1 MVYRVSKQDAER
13 YRASG
18 FWSDKAL
25 FGFFEECADR
35 APDRLALTDMPGKED
50 WTDLPERRPSFRT
63 LSNVAANLAAQLKEA
78 GLEPGDRVA
87 VQLANTAELIA
98 TYLACWQAGLIISPA
113 PVQWRE
119 YELKGIL
126 DFVGAKAFI
135 TQSRVKD
142 TDHAA
147 LALNVAKSARVL
159 VWGKAPSG
167 AKELRWNEAEAAA
180 TKAGQAPQDLATICW
195 TSGTESSPKGVP
207 RSHDHWLAAG
217 RTMQEACGLQEGD
230 VILCPFPV
238 VNMAAIGGCLVPW
251 LLTGGTLVLHHP
263 LDLPIFLKQLVM
275 EKVNY
280 TVAPPAVL
288 NMLLKDEKLLGMLDL
303 SNFRSIGSGSAP
315 LAPWMVKGFQ
325 DRFGLPIVNIF
336 GSNEGTCLSSGARDV
351 PDPENRA
358 RYFPRIGARGLS
370 WPSGISKVTATKLL
384 DLQTG
389 KEVTEPGAPGELVLK
404 GPTVFDGYWRAEEDE
419 ALQGA
424 IDGEGFFHTGDVFEI
439 AGEENRFYL
448 FVERAKDIIIRGGM
462 NISPGEIDGLLA
474 GHPEIAEAA
483 VVGIPDER
491 LGELICAAVVPAEGK
506 APTLESICAH
516 LKAQGIAVY
525 KLPEKLVYVDA
536 LPRNPIGKV
545 LRRILKDQVL
555 DKAA

>member
-1 MVYRVSKQDAER
+1 MVYRVSKEDAER

-18 FWSDKAL
+18 FWSGKTL
-25 FGFFEECADR
+25 FEFFEDCVSRE
-35 APDRLALTDMPGKED
+35 PERLALADMPGKEE
-50 WTDLPERRPSFRT
+50 WTGLPERRPTFRT
-63 LSNVAANLAAQLKEA
+63 FSHVTANLAKQLEDA
-78 GLEPGDRVA
+78 GLKPGDCVA
-87 VQLANTAELIA
+87 VQMANTAELAA

-126 DFVGAKAFI
+126 DFIGAKALI
-135 TQSRVKD
+135 TQSRVGD
-142 TDHAA
+142 ADHSA
-147 LALNVAKSARVL
+147 LALSVVKTAQVF
-159 VWGKAPSG
+159 VWGKAPTG
-167 AKELRWNEAEAAA
+167 TRELRWDE
-180 TKAGQAPQDLATICW
+180 TKATPFKVDQEPTDIATICW
-195 TSGTESSPKGVP
+195 TSGTESRPKGVP

-230 VILCPFPV
+230 VILCPFPI
-238 VNMAAIGGCLVPW
+238 VNMAALGGCLVPW

-336 GSNEGTCLSSGARDV
+336 GSNEGTCLSSGTGDV

-358 RYFPRIGARGLS
+358 RYFPRIGAKELS
-370 WPSGISKVTATKLL
+370 WPSGISKVTETKLL

-404 GPTVFDGYWRAEEDE
+404 GPTVFGGYWRAEEDE
-419 ALQGA
+419 ALQST
-424 IDGEGFFHTGDVFEI
+424 IDEEGFFHTGDVFEI
-439 AGEENRFYL
+439 AGEEDRFYL

-474 GHPEIAEAA
+474 GHPEISEAA
-483 VVGIPDER
+483 VVGVPDER

-506 APTLESICAH
+506 SPTLESVCAH

-525 KLPEKLVYVDA
+525 KLPEKLVYVEA

-545 LRRILKDQVL
+545 LRRILKDQVM